1 MNKEDRILY
10 WKKNLRYLLI
20 LLILWFTASFVLG
33 IIFVDYLDGVKRT
46 SDGVVEDTN
55 SLFHGFRLGGFK
67 LGFWI
72 AQQGA
77 IYIFLII
84 IALYV
89 WLMNK
94 LDKEFNIEEKEISTS
109 DH

>member
-1 MNKEDRILY
+1 MNQEEKNNY
-10 WKKNLRYLLI
+10 WKKNLRYLF
-20 LLILWFTASFVLG
+20 LLLSIWFISSFILG
-33 IIFVDYLDGVKRT
+33 IILVDYLDGVTKT
-46 SDGVVEDTN
+46 ANGVVENPN
-55 SLFHGFRLGGFK
+55 SIFHGFRLGGFK

-72 AQQGA
+72 AQQGS

-94 LDKEFNIEEKEISTS
+94 LDKKFNIEEKEITTS

>member
-1 MNKEDRILY
+1 MNKEDRLRY

-33 IIFVDYLDGVKRT
+33 VIFVDYLDGVKRT
-46 SDGVVEDTN
+46 SYGVIEDTS
-55 SLFHGFRLGGFK
+55 SLFHDFRLGGFK

-94 LDKEFNIEEKEISTS
+94 LDKEFNIEEKEITTS